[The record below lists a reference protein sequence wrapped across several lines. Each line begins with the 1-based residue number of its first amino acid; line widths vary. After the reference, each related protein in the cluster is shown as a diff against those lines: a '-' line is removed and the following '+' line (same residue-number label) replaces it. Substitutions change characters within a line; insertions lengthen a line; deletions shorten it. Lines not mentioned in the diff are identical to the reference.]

1 LQAPGFTPARHVPNT
16 DFMKVIRT
24 SLDNSFAKISL
35 ELGRGFPLW
44 QGNKDLALMEGIL
57 GLILFFITIF

>member
-1 LQAPGFTPARHVPNT
+1 VPNT
-16 DFMKVIRT
+16 DFYESDLEQALITHLQKFI
-24 SLDNSFAKISL
+24 L
-35 ELGRGFPLW
+35 ELGRGFSLW